1 MMKDHVTPRPEPAD
15 MNRLPSTELVALNE
29 FLDFYRTVL
38 ARKAEGLTAEQLRR
52 TTSASNLTLGGLIK
66 HMALVEDSW
75 FTIRFADQ
83 PAPEPWASAS
93 WEVDA
98 DWELTSA
105 ANDSPEE
112 LLALYDSAC
121 ARSRAV
127 VAATTSLD
135 APMPS
140 ENLGK
145 GGPCNLRWIM
155 VHMIEE
161 YARHTGHADFLRES
175 IDGQIGD

>member
-1 MMKDHVTPRPEPAD
+1 MTKDHLNPRPEPAD
-15 MNRLPSTELVALNE
+15 MNRQPATELVALNE
-29 FLDFYRTVL
+29 FLNFYRTVL